1 MVVSE
6 NKPIKALDPMFKNL
20 FAPGN
25 DSMLT
30 SFALLVLR
38 AWLGLCMLLLHGVSK
53 VKDFSKLSA
62 DFPDPL
68 NVGHTASLALVV
80 LAEVLCSALLVLGLV
95 TRFAALVL
103 VVNMFVAF
111 FIVLQGTLTGAHSG
125 ELAFIYLAGYVA
137 LLFTGAGKFSL
148 DKVLF
153 GKASKASAP
162 K

>member
-1 MVVSE
+1 M
-6 NKPIKALDPMFKNL
+6 LKNL
-20 FAPGN
+20 LAPGN

-30 SFALLVLR
+30 SFALLLLR
-38 AWLGLCMLLLHGVSK
+38 AWLGLCMLLLHGVGK

-80 LAEVLCSALLVLGLV
+80 FAEVVCSVLLVLGLV

-103 VVNMFVAF
+103 AVNVFVAF
-111 FIVLQGTLTGAHSG
+111 FIVLQGALTGPHSG
-125 ELAFIYLAGYVA
+125 EIAFIYLAGYVA
-137 LLFTGAGKFSL
+137 LLFAGAGKLSL
-148 DKVLF
+148 DKMIF
-153 GKASKASAP
+153 GKGSKAPAP